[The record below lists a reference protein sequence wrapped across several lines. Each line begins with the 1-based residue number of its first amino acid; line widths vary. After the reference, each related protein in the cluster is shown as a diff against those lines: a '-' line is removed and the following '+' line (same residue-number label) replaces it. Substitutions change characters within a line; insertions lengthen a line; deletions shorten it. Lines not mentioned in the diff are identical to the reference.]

1 MKKLSILFLFVIPF
15 LGFSQEFWSKKLSE
29 FSTISIQGR
38 MQVVL
43 ASGDEYK
50 VEANIHGDNVDIDKL
65 VFIYKDSKL
74 SVRYQGGAFADVDL
88 ILTFYL
94 PKSVDI
100 EVKEGVELR
109 MKDGYVLKKDKL
121 MITAF
126 AGGKIAATVASE
138 KVTAEIHQ
146 GGSIR
151 LSGSTT
157 DLDCHVFTGG
167 TIATIS
173 LKAKNVTASV
183 AMGGEIIT
191 TAEDNLDAKV
201 TSGGTISYKGEPKK
215 KTEKI
220 TLGGKIEKL

>member
-1 MKKLSILFLFVIPF
+1 MKKLSILFLIIIPF

-43 ASGDEYK
+43 TSGGEYK
-50 VEANIHGDNVDIDKL
+50 VEANVHGDNVDLDKL
-65 VFIYKDSKL
+65 IFTYKGSNL

-94 PKSVDI
+94 PESVNI
-100 EVKEGVELR
+100 EAKQGVELR
-109 MKDGYVLKKDKL
+109 TKEGYILKKDKL
-121 MITAF
+121 TITAF
-126 AGGKIAATVASE
+126 AGGKISVTVASE
-138 KVTAEIHQ
+138 KVIAEIHQ

-151 LSGSTT
+151 LSGNTT

-167 TIATIS
+167 TIATVS
-173 LKAKNVTASV
+173 LKAQNVNASV

-191 TAEDNLDAKV
+191 TAENNLDAKV

>member
-1 MKKLSILFLFVIPF
+1 MKKLSILFLLLIPF
-15 LGFSQEFWSKKLSE
+15 LGFSQGFWSKKLSD
-29 FSTISIQGR
+29 FSTLSIQGR

-43 ASGDEYK
+43 TSGDEYK
-50 VEANIHGDNVDIDKL
+50 VEANIHGDNVDLDKL
-65 VFIYKDSKL
+65 IFTYKGSVL

-94 PKSVDI
+94 PESANI
-100 EVKEGVELR
+100 EAKKGVELR
-109 MKDGYVLKKDKL
+109 TKESYVLKKERL
-121 MITAF
+121 TISAF
-126 AGGKIAATVASE
+126 AGGKIAASVVSE
-138 KVTAEIHQ
+138 KVNAEINQ

-157 DLDCHVFTGG
+157 DLDCNVFTGG
-167 TIATIS
+167 TIGTIH
-173 LKAKNVTASV
+173 LKAKNVTASI

-191 TAEDNLDAKV
+191 SAENNLDAKV
-201 TSGGTISYKGEPKK
+201 TSGGTISYKGEPKN